1 MSGLLTFLIILVAI
15 LLILVVLIQNSKGG
29 GLASNFSA
37 SNQVMGVQKTSELI
51 EKVTWGLVIAL
62 FVLCISLSFVIKSSV
77 GTTVA
82 KDTELRD
89 RINNTATPAAPKGA
103 PTTPANEAA
112 KEPAADA
119 PAANAPAGDPAK

>member
-51 EKVTWGLVIAL
+51 EKVTWGLVISL
-62 FVLCISLSFVIKSSV
+62 FVLCISLSFVIKSST
-77 GTTVA
+77 GAGVA

-89 RINNTATPAAPKGA
+89 RINNAATPATPKQAP
-103 PTTPANEAA
+103 
-112 KEPAADA
+112 A
-119 PAANAPAGDPAK
+119 PAAQQPAAEQPAPATQTAP

>member
-51 EKVTWGLVIAL
+51 EKVTWGLVISL
-62 FVLCISLSFVIKSSV
+62 FVLCISLSFVIKSST
-77 GTTVA
+77 GTSA
-82 KDTELRD
+82 AQDTELRD
-89 RINNTATPAAPKGA
+89 RINNTAAPAAPKQA
-103 PTTPANEAA
+103 PAPATQQ
-112 KEPAADA
+112 PAADQKA
-119 PAANAPAGDPAK
+119 PAAQPAP

>member
-1 MSGLLTFLIILVAI
+1 MSGLFTFLVILVAI

-51 EKVTWGLVIAL
+51 EKVTWGLVISL
-62 FVLCISLSFVIKSSV
+62 FVLCISLSFVIKSSS
-77 GTTVA
+77 GTATA

-89 RINNTATPAAPKGA
+89 RINNVATPAAKPA
-103 PTTPANEAA
+103 PAP
-112 KEPAADA
+112 A
-119 PAANAPAGDPAK
+119 PAAQQPAAEPAPAAPAK

>member
-51 EKVTWGLVIAL
+51 EKVTWGLVVSL
-62 FVLCISLSFVIKSSV
+62 FVLCISLSFVIKSSM
-77 GTTVA
+77 GTSVA

-89 RINNTATPAAPKGA
+89 RINNTATPAAPKQV
-103 PTTPANEAA
+103 PATQNQQPAEQQ
-112 KEPAADA
+112 PAAETK
-119 PAANAPAGDPAK
+119 PIE

>member
-15 LLILVVLIQNSKGG
+15 LLILVVLVQNSKGG

-51 EKVTWGLVIAL
+51 EKVTWGLVSAL
-62 FVLCISLSFVIKSSV
+62 FVLAISLSFVIKSSM
-77 GTTVA
+77 GTSAA

-89 RINNTATPAAPKGA
+89 RINNTAAPAAPKQA
-103 PTTPANEAA
+103 PV
-112 KEPAADA
+112 PAADA
-119 PAANAPAGDPAK
+119 QQPAAGAQPATEPAPAQ

>member
-62 FVLCISLSFVIKSSV
+62 FVLCISLSFVIKSGS
-77 GTTVA
+77 GTVTA
-82 KDTELRD
+82 KDTQLRD
-89 RINNTATPAAPKGA
+89 RINNTATPAPAKSAP
-103 PTTPANEAA
+103 
-112 KEPAADA
+112 A
-119 PAANAPAGDPAK
+119 PAANQPAATEPAPATPQTK

>member
-29 GLASNFSA
+29 GLSSNFSA

-51 EKVTWGLVIAL
+51 EKVTWGLVITL
-62 FVLCISLSFVIKSSV
+62 FVLCISLSFVVKSSM
-77 GTTVA
+77 GTGVA

-89 RINNTATPAAPKGA
+89 RINNTATPSAPKPA
-103 PTTPANEAA
+103 P
-112 KEPAADA
+112 A
-119 PAANAPAGDPAK
+119 PAAQQPAAQPAAEQPAAAPAPAQ

>member
-51 EKVTWGLVIAL
+51 EKVTWGLVISL
-62 FVLCISLSFVIKSSV
+62 FVLCISLSFVIKSSM
-77 GTTVA
+77 GTSTT

-89 RINNTATPAAPKGA
+89 RINNTATAA
-103 PTTPANEAA
+103 AA
-112 KEPAADA
+112 KQAPA
-119 PAANAPAGDPAK
+119 PAANAQQQQPAAGAQQTAPPANAQTK

>member
-29 GLASNFSA
+29 GLSSNFSA

-51 EKVTWGLVIAL
+51 EKVTWGLVITL
-62 FVLCISLSFVIKSSV
+62 FVLCISLSFVVKSSM
-77 GTTVA
+77 GTGVA

-89 RINNTATPAAPKGA
+89 RINNTATPAAPKPA
-103 PTTPANEAA
+103 PAP
-112 KEPAADA
+112 A
-119 PAANAPAGDPAK
+119 PAAQQPAAQPAAEQPAAAPAPAQ

>member
-51 EKVTWGLVIAL
+51 EKVTWGLVVAL
-62 FVLCISLSFVIKSSV
+62 FVLSISLSFVIKSSM
-77 GTTVA
+77 GTKVA

-89 RINNTATPAAPKGA
+89 RINNTATPAAPKQ
-103 PTTPANEAA
+103 
-112 KEPAADA
+112 A
-119 PAANAPAGDPAK
+119 PAAQTQQPAQQQPAPETAPETKP

>member
-51 EKVTWGLVIAL
+51 EKVTWGLVATL
-62 FVLCISLSFVIKSSV
+62 FVLCISLSFVIKSSM
-77 GTTVA
+77 GTSVA

-89 RINNTATPAAPKGA
+89 RINNTATPAAPKQA
-103 PTTPANEAA
+103 PAPAANTQQ
-112 KEPAADA
+112 PAADA
-119 PAANAPAGDPAK
+119 QQPAPAPATK

>member
-29 GLASNFSA
+29 GLSSNFSA

-51 EKVTWGLVIAL
+51 EKVTWGLVITL
-62 FVLCISLSFVIKSSV
+62 FVLCISLSFVVKSSM
-77 GTTVA
+77 GTGVA

-89 RINNTATPAAPKGA
+89 RINNTATPAAPK
-103 PTTPANEAA
+103 P
-112 KEPAADA
+112 A
-119 PAANAPAGDPAK
+119 PAAQQPAAQPAAEQPAAAPAPAQ

>member
-62 FVLCISLSFVIKSSV
+62 FVLCISLSFVIKSST
-77 GTTVA
+77 GASTA

-89 RINNTATPAAPKGA
+89 RINNTATPAAPKQGPA
-103 PTTPANEAA
+103 PAAQQPATA
-112 KEPAADA
+112 EPAAQ
-119 PAANAPAGDPAK
+119 PAAQPAQ

>member
-15 LLILVVLIQNSKGG
+15 LLILVVLVQNSKGG

-51 EKVTWGLVIAL
+51 EKVTWGLVISL

-77 GTTVA
+77 GSSVT

-89 RINNTATPAAPKGA
+89 RINNTATPAAPKQA
-103 PTTPANEAA
+103 PTPATQQPAA
-112 KEPAADA
+112 EPA
-119 PAANAPAGDPAK
+119 PVVK